1 MIHAI
6 TATVLAVSI
15 STAPIVDKPVEK
27 PERELLGTYE
37 ITAYSYN
44 EGGGENYETK
54 SGRTPEPY
62 YTVAVDPDVIPLG
75 TKLYIE
81 GIGEVRADDTGGA
94 VDGKVVDLHV
104 GYDETESFGRIERKV
119 YRIDE

>member
-1 MIHAI
+1 MIHAV
-6 TATVLAVSI
+6 AVAVLAVSI
-15 STAPIVDKPVEK
+15 SNAPLDMPEPK

-94 VDGKVVDLHV
+94 VEGEVVDLHV

>member
-1 MIHAI
+1 MIHAV
-6 TATVLAVSI
+6 AVAVLAVSI
-15 STAPIVDKPVEK
+15 SNAPMDLPVDK

-94 VDGKVVDLHV
+94 VEGEVVDLHV
-104 GYDETESFGRIERKV
+104 GYDETESFGRQERKV